1 MFSACSALVRR
12 LFSACT
18 APVRRLLSACTA
30 PEFTPSRSTNSL
42 NEKARIH
49 RARTW
54 ARIYGERMYCDCTA
68 LVQRLYNAWRHPMA
82 LARSR
87 FFLTARLGFFLTAL
101 GISSACMALCR
112 SRRELPNAYVR
123 SKFGFDTTE
132 NSFLTATL
140 DLTAA
145 HAYFFIKLPVMGPA
159 TITKLA
165 KISR

>member
-1 MFSACSALVRR
+1 
-12 LFSACT
+12 
-18 APVRRLLSACTA
+18 
-30 PEFTPSRSTNSL
+30 
-42 NEKARIH
+42 
-49 RARTW
+49 
-54 ARIYGERMYCDCTA
+54 
-68 LVQRLYNAWRHPMA
+68 MA

-87 FFLTARLGFFLTAL
+87 FFLTAL
-101 GISSACMALCR
+101 GISAACMALCR

-132 NSFLTATL
+132 DSFLPATL

-165 KISR
+165 KICR

>member
-1 MFSACSALVRR
+1 MYGACSALVRC
-12 LFSACT
+12 LFSARI

-82 LARSR
+82 LSRSR
-87 FFLTARLGFFLTAL
+87 FFLTAL
-101 GISSACMALCR
+101 GISAACMALCR

-132 NSFLTATL
+132 DSFLPATL

>member
-1 MFSACSALVRR
+1 
-12 LFSACT
+12 
-18 APVRRLLSACTA
+18 
-30 PEFTPSRSTNSL
+30 
-42 NEKARIH
+42 
-49 RARTW
+49 
-54 ARIYGERMYCDCTA
+54 MYCDCTA

-87 FFLTARLGFFLTAL
+87 FFLTAL
-101 GISSACMALCR
+101 GISAACMALCR